1 MPIWLTAG
9 IGQSQ
14 LSAGGPYG
22 PRNGRSQL
30 GWGAGVLVW
39 GQKLQNVRSQGFGLP
54 IGLFDCLAAVV
65 MVTVREEGVFG
76 P

>member
-1 MPIWLTAG
+1 MG
-9 IGQSQ
+9 
-14 LSAGGPYG
+14 
-22 PRNGRSQL
+22 
-30 GWGAGVLVW
+30 GAGVLVW